1 MEKLYVIFSVQ
12 IRDTQYSYNATEEGE
27 AELVL
32 QTTRELLNTLDA
44 GNLFNSALQCAIVDF
59 DTLKEEDR

>member
-1 MEKLYVIFSVQ
+1 MEKLYLTFSVQ
-12 IRDTQYSYNATEEGE
+12 IRDAQYSYNATQEGE

-32 QTTRELLNTLDA
+32 QTTRELLDTFDA

-59 DTLKEEDR
+59 DTPKENEE